1 MNKISRLFSSFVAAI
16 LLFCACSKDDD
27 YFTAVIQ
34 NYNDSKD
41 YISSSTVFWSNGD
54 LVRINNTVCVVSV
67 DESDNNKATIHSTD
81 VTPYGERFY
90 ASYPVDITNIRP
102 DGSVVID
109 LPRRENYSVSGGYQV
124 LHSVMAAASTDKH
137 LAFENLCALL
147 HFRVNASGSGI
158 GANLC
163 AIEVS
168 SNQSLSGTFVASHSG
183 SGWNVTSPSGTN
195 DTIRTLYFASPVS
208 LSSDVKD
215 FYLIVPPVTGITK
228 FRLRYIMEDA
238 SSNVVVFDK
247 KNVGSGGTDFDKGY
261 LYTFEQ
267 HTFNGSQLQVSGGAS
282 IEPLVMTGSAS
293 QPMLVSS
300 ESTWDIVKNSGALSN
315 SDKYITLVNDIT
327 VSSSVSTL
335 CAKIDG
341 NGHTV
346 TLSNPETPMFNSIN
360 GGTVRNLILDASHE
374 ASPTPI
380 VENSDR
386 IYGTLSYKATE
397 GSIIDNCVNRVDFT
411 CTIGNYQGY
420 VGGLLGKADSAAI
433 TNCRNEGNISSDGS
447 KIGGIV
453 GYFSKFS
460 SISGCINIGDINFT
474 SGQGYSREISCGGIV
489 GYLQGSDTIKNCRN
503 EGDIRLS
510 GVNGGNT
517 FVGGI
522 VGNTNGN
529 ISCCSNHGEII
540 CSQTSNNDKY
550 IGGVLG
556 NNTGISFR
564 KMINCFNE
572 GNISVTGGAT
582 RVNAGGLVGRVQC
595 LCISNSY
602 AYCDIS
608 GNKVA
613 GIAGD
618 GVNIFIS
625 DTISNCYYYGTLSGD
640 NTYGVAGTSQSNN
653 YRFIIHHCYYP
664 SGLSLCGTY
673 GQDNGNNAQ
682 LSAPCDIDGGGKLVD
697 RLNAG
702 RPYNGK
708 TWVESDGHVT
718 FGN

>member
-54 LVRINNTVCVVSV
+54 RVRINNTVCDISV
-67 DESDNNKATIHSTD
+67 DGSDNNKATIHSD
-81 VTPYGERFY
+81 EITPYSNTYY
-90 ASYPVDITNIRP
+90 ASYPANITDIRA
-102 DGSVVID
+102 DGTVSIN
-109 LPRRENYSVSGGYQV
+109 LPRRETYAVSNGSQV
-124 LHSVMAAASTDKH
+124 IHSVMAAASTDKH

-147 HFRVNASGSGI
+147 HFRVNASGAGV
-158 GANLC
+158 GTNLC

-168 SNQSLSGTFVASHSG
+168 TNQPISGAFSASFG
-183 SGWNVTSPSGTN
+183 GGTWNVTSPNGIN
-195 DTIRTLYFASPVS
+195 DTLRTLYFPTPVA
-208 LSSDVKD
+208 LTSDVKD
-215 FYLIVPPVTGITK
+215 FYLLVPAVMGITK

-238 SSNVVVFDK
+238 SSNVLVFDK
-247 KNVGSGGTDFDKGY
+247 KNTGSGSTNFAKGY

-267 HTFNGSQLQVSGGAS
+267 HTYDGSQLQVSGGSS

-315 SDKYITLVNDIT
+315 NTKYITLVNDIT
-327 VSSSVSTL
+327 LSGSAGDLRAT
-335 CAKIDG
+335 IDG

-360 GGTVRNLILDASHE
+360 GGKVSNIVLDATRE
-374 ASPTPI
+374 ATPTPI
-380 VENSDR
+380 IESSER
-386 IYGTLSYKATE
+386 LYGTLSYKATE

-420 VGGLLGKADSAAI
+420 VGGLLGKADRAAI
-433 TNCRNEGNISSDGS
+433 TNCRNEGNISSDGRR
-447 KIGGIV
+447 IGGIV
-453 GYFSKFS
+453 GYFSNFS

-503 EGDIRLS
+503 EGNIRLS
-510 GVNGGNT
+510 GDNGSDT
-517 FVGGI
+517 FIGGV
-522 VGNTNGN
+522 VGNTTGN

-540 CSQTSNNDKY
+540 CSQNSSNYIY

-556 NNTGISFR
+556 NNTGSSFR

-572 GNISVTGGAT
+572 GHIAINDGVT
-582 RVNAGGLVGRVQC
+582 RVNAGGLIGRSQRM
-595 LCISNSY
+595 CISNSY
-602 AYCDIS
+602 AFCDIRA
-608 GNKVA
+608 NEVA
-613 GIAGD
+613 GIAGA
-618 GVNIFIS
+618 NIIIS
-625 DTISNCYYYGTLSGD
+625 DTISNCYYHGNLSGD
-640 NTYGVAGTSQSNN
+640 NTNGIAGISPSANV
-653 YRFIIHHCYYP
+653 RFIIHHCYYP
-664 SGLSLCGTY
+664 LGLSLCGAN